1 MKRYWKKRKKRKPG
15 FWVDVRLEAPNGSD
29 NLLKL
34 YVTPGAFKR
43 YLEGR
48 FGRGSGEARSVSDI
62 NFKNSCQCQW
72 DSEKAHNEANS
83 ASKQGVSGE
92 NERN

>member
-34 YVTPGAFKR
+34 YVTPGAFNENKNV
-43 YLEGR
+43 
-48 FGRGSGEARSVSDI
+48 SVSGTAKKPTMRRI
-62 NFKNSCQCQW
+62 PLQNRVFLAKMRGI
-72 DSEKAHNEANS
+72 E
-83 ASKQGVSGE
+83 
-92 NERN
+92 